1 LLDALFQIEGWAK
14 GVARARAHAEA
25 LVIVRVGKIEGD
37 FAHLTGYVT
46 ARA

>member
-1 LLDALFQIEGWAK
+1 MRYFRSWMESA
-14 GVARARAHAEA
+14 ARARAHMEA
-25 LVIVRVGKIEGD
+25 LVIIRMGKIDGD